1 MATATAA
8 TAERETVEPD
18 AQIVSQ
24 VSAVHVPVWPDKR
37 AAYVFSTTLTATAP
51 TSVEPAR
58 GNRSELLPHAD
69 VHVFTVQPALYA
81 QAYRGLDCVS
91 PTLMT

>member
-24 VSAVHVPVWPDKR
+24 LRVWHAPVWPDKR
-37 AAYVFSTTLTATAP
+37 RAYEFSSALTAGAP
-51 TSVEPAR
+51 TRVGAR
-58 GNRSELLPHAD
+58 GNSSELLPQAD
-69 VHVFTVQPALYA
+69 THVAEVQPALYA
-81 QAYRGLDCVS
+81 QPYRGLDDAS
-91 PTLMT
+91 PVLMT